1 MPEARAPLGIQETWA
16 LEPAPGSQS
25 KQPLLCQMH
34 GVPALT
40 TTPTLS
46 EDTSVSCSMISRHF
60 PFLKLEVE
68 KQEEGTGGQRRS

>member
-1 MPEARAPLGIQETWA
+1 MPEARAPLGIKGTWD

-40 TTPTLS
+40 KTLFRVPTLS

-60 PFLKLEVE
+60 PF
-68 KQEEGTGGQRRS
+68 